1 MNKHLFRFTSIS
13 LFLIIVLILAAGC
26 STTKQIS
33 SDEKEKISA
42 LVQPKIESMMQ
53 GYAGDDYQKYSAD
66 FSPKLL
72 KGMPLS
78 GFNDTRKMLTEKIGN
93 YQSFKIADI
102 LETQNFITVVCDA
115 VFDNDGKV
123 TIRVVFDPKDNYSIA
138 GIWFDSPELRK

>member
-1 MNKHLFRFTSIS
+1 MNKHIFRFTSI
-13 LFLIIVLILAAGC
+13 FFCLIFVMILATGC

-66 FSPKLL
+66 FSPKLRQ
-72 KGMPLS
+72 GMPLS

>member
-1 MNKHLFRFTSIS
+1 MNKHIFRFTSI
-13 LFLIIVLILAAGC
+13 FFCLIFVMILATGC

-66 FSPKLL
+66 FSPKLRE
-72 KGMPLS
+72 GMPLS

-102 LETQNFITVVCDA
+102 METQNFITVVCDA

-123 TIRVVFDPKDNYSIA
+123 TIRVIFDPKDNYSIS